1 MLDWGCVLFRRKRM
15 EGHVKYK
22 GGIMDIH
29 LKSSGKQ
36 ELVFSAGYV
45 NRKNRRRLAKKD
57 PALLDK
63 LLKMSGQK

>member
-1 MLDWGCVLFRRKRM
+1 M
-15 EGHVKYK
+15 EV
-22 GGIMDIH
+22 H
-29 LKSSGKQ
+29 LKNSGKQ
-36 ELVFSAGYV
+36 EVLFPAGYV